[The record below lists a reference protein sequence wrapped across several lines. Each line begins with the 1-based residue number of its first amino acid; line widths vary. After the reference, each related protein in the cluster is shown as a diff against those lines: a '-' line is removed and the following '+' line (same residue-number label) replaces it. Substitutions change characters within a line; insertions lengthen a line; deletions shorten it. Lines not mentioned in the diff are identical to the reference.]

1 MTVIQSPCPVW
12 EKLPSIKA
20 WCAHVTLIPD
30 EIRTIVFNRGTW
42 KGLNTLIPNGGHSL
56 PISTFGDS
64 LLWKNAQKKLK
75 KKNTSDTINNAMPQR
90 NPSSVIEVC
99 SPWTAPSREI
109 SRHHWI
115 ITSISVIPPTMNKLN
130 DSKWNQ
136 ETIPVVKY
144 SPPRDPNIG
153 HGDSSTM
160 W

>member
-1 MTVIQSPCPVW
+1 MALFIVSEIFFFVRFFWAFFHRRLSPNIEIGSLWPPFGIRVFNPFQVPLLNTIVLISSVIQSPCPVW
-12 EKLPSIKA
+12 EKFPSIKA

-99 SPWTAPSREI
+99 SP
-109 SRHHWI
+109 
-115 ITSISVIPPTMNKLN
+115 
-130 DSKWNQ
+130 
-136 ETIPVVKY
+136 
-144 SPPRDPNIG
+144 
-153 HGDSSTM
+153 
-160 W
+160 